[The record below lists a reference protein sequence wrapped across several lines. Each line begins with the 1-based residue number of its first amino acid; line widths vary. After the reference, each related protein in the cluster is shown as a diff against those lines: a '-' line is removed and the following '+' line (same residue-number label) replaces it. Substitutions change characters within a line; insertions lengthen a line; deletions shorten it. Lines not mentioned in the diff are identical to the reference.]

1 MDLGL
6 FPSLKVNSEFNN
18 CRRVESDESQFALA
32 LIIKL
37 METPMRLK
45 QDKKTILKLL
55 LASMRV
61 RRERFIIELIAE
73 GIEQLLCRSNEFN
86 NEVINFVLVG
96 VDSGDAT
103 PFPADNEYYCRAVY
117 RILMVA
123 ATREKVTNDE
133 VSMTRIYNALQ
144 IIGFDMLSRGETAP
158 AISRTLPFFSI
169 CVNGVE
175 TTISKY
181 IERFVINGNKKDRR
195 FVSTLINQIVETAA
209 TSKKWS
215 VELKLYRERLKSKS
229 VANADDNQWLL
240 NILCNKI
247 VE

>member
-1 MDLGL
+1 
-6 FPSLKVNSEFNN
+6 
-18 CRRVESDESQFALA
+18 
-32 LIIKL
+32 
-37 METPMRLK
+37 
-45 QDKKTILKLL
+45 
-55 LASMRV
+55 
-61 RRERFIIELIAE
+61 
-73 GIEQLLCRSNEFN
+73 
-86 NEVINFVLVG
+86 
-96 VDSGDAT
+96 
-103 PFPADNEYYCRAVY
+103 
-117 RILMVA
+117 
-123 ATREKVTNDE
+123 
-133 VSMTRIYNALQ
+133 
-144 IIGFDMLSRGETAP
+144 MLSRGETAP

-195 FVSTLINQIVETAA
+195 FVSTLINQVEFNKVVIVIFLTFFFQIVETAA